1 MGEYKEEYVILEKIY
16 ELTTEYFSLEDA
28 LWNAGAFSRIEMEI
42 EDLAMDMCRINTDL
56 TDEQL
61 RSYLTEHYYKRER

>member
-1 MGEYKEEYVILEKIY
+1 MGEYREVYVILEKIY

-28 LWNAGAFSRIEMEI
+28 LWNAGAFARLELEI
-42 EDLAMDMCRINTDL
+42 EDLAMDMSRINTDL

-61 RSYLTEHYYKRER
+61 RSYLTKHYRRD